1 MSDDG
6 KRGFVF
12 HTSQGETELSIEE
25 VKQLAEQNDPDGLY
39 ALGGTSSNAPRTIY
53 LRPRL
58 RGCFHPVAAYDLL
71 IFQVL

>member
-1 MSDDG
+1 MSDED

-12 HTSQGETELSIEE
+12 HSSQGETEMSIEE
-25 VKQLAEQNDPDGLY
+25 VKQFAEQNKPDGLY

-71 IFQVL
+71 IIHVL